1 MAMVEK
7 GLGIG
12 ILPELVLRGQQF
24 NIRLIEHKEQYRS
37 LGIVVNSIKQVSP
50 ATKRFLDYVQRY
62 QKL

>member
-37 LGIVVNSIKQVSP
+37 LGIFVHSI
-50 ATKRFLDYVQRY
+50 
-62 QKL
+62 